1 MEDNRLNEFKTLSK
15 DEIIN
20 ILETTPCYDHYVPML
35 LNMLVYNKSYDP
47 ENFSQEI
54 HDTEEDKRQEDFAR
68 MLNRTKE
75 PDFDWVWNND
85 LDKLGRQNSQKWLE
99 NEAKNTPLE
108 LAAAFI
114 DSRNVNG
121 KWTFNHEDNI
131 NNITKHNNIFKL
143 LLPTQEM
150 VDDEDKEFAC
160 CKAKWNKDLEVLR
173 EKMDKRFGGIYNG
186 NK

>member
-20 ILETTPCYDHYVPML
+20 ILENAPCYDHYVPIL
-35 LNMLVYNKSYDP
+35 LNILVYNKSYDP

-54 HDTEEDKRQEDFAR
+54 HDTEEDKRQEDFSR
-68 MLNRTKE
+68 MLKRTKE

-85 LDKLGRQNSQKWLE
+85 LDKIERQNSQKWLE

-108 LAAAFI
+108 LASAI
-114 DSRNVNG
+114 ISSRNVNG

-131 NNITKHNNIFKL
+131 NNITEHNDIVKL
-143 LLPTQEM
+143 ILPTQEK
-150 VDDEDKEFAC
+150 VCDENKEFAA

-173 EKMDKRFGGIYNG
+173 DKMNKKFGGNDNG

>member
-1 MEDNRLNEFKTLSK
+1 MKDNRLNEFKTLSK
-15 DEIIN
+15 DEIIS
-20 ILETTPCYDHYVPML
+20 ILENAPCYNHYAPMFL
-35 LNMLVYNKSYDP
+35 YMYVYNKSYDP

-85 LDKLGRQNSQKWLE
+85 LDKLEKQNSQKWLE

-108 LAAAFI
+108 FVTAFI
-114 DSRNVNG
+114 CSKNVDG

-131 NNITKHNNIFKL
+131 NNITKHNNIVKL

-150 VDDEDKEFAC
+150 VNDE
-160 CKAKWNKDLEVLR
+160 NKDYAIR
-173 EKMDKRFGGIYNG
+173 YPKHQ
-186 NK
+186 

>member
-1 MEDNRLNEFKTLSK
+1 M
-15 DEIIN
+15 
-20 ILETTPCYDHYVPML
+20 
-35 LNMLVYNKSYDP
+35 
-47 ENFSQEI
+47 
-54 HDTEEDKRQEDFAR
+54 
-68 MLNRTKE
+68 
-75 PDFDWVWNND
+75 
-85 LDKLGRQNSQKWLE
+85 
-99 NEAKNTPLE
+99 
-108 LAAAFI
+108 
-114 DSRNVNG
+114 NG

-173 EKMDKRFGGIYNG
+173 DKMDKRFGGIYNG

>member
-1 MEDNRLNEFKTLSK
+1 MKDNRLNEYKRLSK

-20 ILETTPCYDHYVPML
+20 ILGNAPCHNHYVPMYL
-35 LNMLVYNKSYDP
+35 WAYVYSESYDP

-54 HDTEEDKRQEDFAR
+54 HDTEEDKRQEDFVR

-85 LDKLGRQNSQKWLE
+85 LDKLEKQNSQKWLE

-108 LAAAFI
+108 LAPMMVYTKKV
-114 DSRNVNG
+114 DG
-121 KWTFNHEDNI
+121 KWTLNHEDNI
-131 NNITKHNNIFKL
+131 NNITKHNNIVKL

-150 VDDEDKEFAC
+150 VNEE
-160 CKAKWNKDLEVLR
+160 R
-173 EKMDKRFGGIYNG
+173 E
-186 NK
+186 